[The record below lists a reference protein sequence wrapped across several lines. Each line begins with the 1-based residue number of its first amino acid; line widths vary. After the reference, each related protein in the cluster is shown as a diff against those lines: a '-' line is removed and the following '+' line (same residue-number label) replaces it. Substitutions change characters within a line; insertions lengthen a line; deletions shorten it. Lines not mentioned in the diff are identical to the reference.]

1 MTRGLCQTSSC
12 FIADRATL
20 QELLK
25 RKLWEVPTHSCF
37 SVFQGRASLNGSEKN
52 ALTASLDFARNIFL
66 TGKLVKIS

>member
-37 SVFQGRASLNGSEKN
+37 SVFQGRASLNGSEKMH
-52 ALTASLDFARNIFL
+52 
-66 TGKLVKIS
+66 